1 MDSNEE
7 WTMEFLCTVG
17 STIAHCVL
25 RVAFVP
31 FHPVS
36 PQGESPFNIT
46 VKATLTPNPSHECSR
61 RLYQNSWRRA
71 CLTLLPYIACL
82 RSPESTDSMMLEK
95 SFCWALT
102 TDGTELLATAKG
114 HRSFHTNS
122 DDRTESLRPASGS
135 LSAS

>member
-7 WTMEFLCTVG
+7 WTMEFLCTVD

-36 PQGESPFNIT
+36 PQEESPFNIT

-61 RLYQNSWRRA
+61 TSPKQLTTGLPYFITVYSVSALSRVYRLYDARKKLLLSSNYRR
-71 CLTLLPYIACL
+71 
-82 RSPESTDSMMLEK
+82 
-95 SFCWALT
+95 
-102 TDGTELLATAKG
+102 
-114 HRSFHTNS
+114 N
-122 DDRTESLRPASGS
+122 
-135 LSAS
+135 